1 MDAKTLHVLEY
12 SKILDHLAG
21 FCDFSASAELAHN
34 LQPTPDYSL
43 AVIRQAETSEA
54 RNLIVSSDMTIGGAH
69 DIREQTDLA
78 AHGGV
83 LDPKEMLDVQA
94 TLVSMRN
101 LRYFFGKHAQTYP
114 HLADIASRLPAAA
127 GLIEA
132 ISRCITDNGE
142 VADSASPKL
151 YDLRRQVRVAHDR
164 LMSRLQRYL
173 TDSSTASKLQD
184 AVITQR
190 DGRYVI
196 PLRAEFK
203 GQVKAI
209 VHDQSSTGAT
219 LFVEPLAV
227 VELNN
232 AFHEAQIAE
241 RDEVRRV
248 LTILSVQVGELA
260 GEIGPGVSALAELDL
275 DFAKAKYAEKLHA
288 SEPTLLETSSGK
300 RRKAHPEKGNSSD
313 AFAGQAPSADIPTFK
328 LLNARHPLL
337 DPGTVVPISI
347 DAVPGTF
354 ALVITGPNTGGKT
367 VTLKTV
373 GLLAAMAQS
382 GLHIPAQSGSELP
395 CFQAIYA
402 DIGDEQSIEQSLS
415 TFSGH
420 ITNIVQILKK
430 ADQRTLVILD
440 ELGAGTDPQEGAA
453 LARAILSALLS
464 QGITTFVATHYP
476 ELKTF
481 AHTTPGVVNASLE
494 FNVQTLRPTFKLT
507 IGLPGRSNALA
518 IAQRLGLP
526 QEIIDAAKSEINP
539 DDLRADKL
547 IGDIHRQRK
556 IAFKESEKAGK
567 ARSEARRLEHDL
579 AERLEK
585 IEDERQKVLELA
597 RAEGELEV
605 EVFKAQL
612 KSLKAEL
619 KRARQPLN
627 LLQEIEEKVEI
638 VEEEIQSPVK
648 RRTAKVERPTSR
660 GPLKVGDKVLLK
672 KLGKEGTII
681 SLGDE
686 EAEVQ
691 AGPLRM
697 RVPLD
702 ELKRKKNPQE
712 IEPDEVEKIRVQKS
726 VGEPLTELRTG
737 SGPSTGHHQRS
748 ILTASPGIELDLR
761 GQRAEDALEM
771 LERYI
776 EKAYLS
782 GLPYVRIIHGKGTG
796 KLRQEVRAALKDH
809 PHVFSFEEGGDKE
822 GGAGVTVAK
831 LERE

>member
-1 MDAKTLHVLEY
+1 MDSKTLHVLEY
-12 SKILDHLAG
+12 PKILERLAD
-21 FCDFSASAELAHN
+21 FCDFSASADLAHG
-34 LQPTPDYSL
+34 LQPTPDYDQ
-43 AVIRQAETSEA
+43 AVIRLAETREA
-54 RNLIVSSDMTIGGAH
+54 HILMVTSDMTIGGAH
-69 DIREQTDLA
+69 DIREQVDLA

-83 LDPKEMLDVQA
+83 LDPKEMLDVQS
-94 TLVSMRN
+94 TLVSMRD
-101 LRYFFGKHAQTYP
+101 LRHFFSKHARDYP
-114 HLADIASRLPAAA
+114 CLADIALRLPAPT

-132 ISRCITDNGE
+132 ISRCIADNAE
-142 VADSASPKL
+142 VADSASQML
-151 YDLRRQVRVAHDR
+151 YDLRRQVRIAHDR

-232 AFHEAQIAE
+232 AFREAQIAE

-248 LTILSVQVGELA
+248 LTVLSAQVGELA
-260 GEIGPGVSALAELDL
+260 GEIESGVTALAELDL
-275 DFAKAKYAEKLHA
+275 DFAKAKYADEIHG
-288 SEPTLLETSSGK
+288 SDPILLSTSILK
-300 RRKAHPEKGNSSD
+300 RRKVRSDNGHPID
-313 AFAGQAPSADIPTFK
+313 AAGSKEATTGMPTIK
-328 LLNARHPLL
+328 VINARHPLL
-337 DPGTVVPISI
+337 EPDTVVPITI
-347 DAVPGTF
+347 DAAPGTF

-373 GLLAAMAQS
+373 GLLVAMAQS
-382 GLHIPAQSGSELP
+382 GLYIPAQSGSELP

-420 ITNIVQILKK
+420 ITNIVHILKK
-430 ADQRTLVILD
+430 ADQRSLVILD

-453 LARAILSALLS
+453 LARAILSTLLS
-464 QGITTFVATHYP
+464 NGTTTFVATHYP

-494 FNVQTLRPTFKLT
+494 FNIQTLRPTFKLT

-526 QEIIDAAKSEINP
+526 QEIIEAAKSEINP
-539 DDLRADKL
+539 DELRADKL

-579 AERLEK
+579 ADRLEK
-585 IEDERQKVLELA
+585 IEDERQKILEQA

-612 KSLKAEL
+612 KLLKAEL
-619 KRARQPLN
+619 KQAHQPLE
-627 LLQEIEEKVEI
+627 LLNKIEEKVEI
-638 VEEEIQSPVK
+638 VEEEIQNPVK
-648 RRTAKVERPTSR
+648 RRTAKVEGPSPHA
-660 GPLKVGDKVLLK
+660 PLKVGEKVVLK
-672 KLGKEGTII
+672 KLGNAGTII
-681 SLGDE
+681 SLDE
-686 EAEVQ
+686 DEAEIQ

-702 ELKRKKNPQE
+702 ELKRNK
-712 IEPDEVEKIRVQKS
+712 EVPETETESVDKVKIPKTVAESSS
-726 VGEPLTELRTG
+726 V
-737 SGPSTGHHQRS
+737 HHQRS
-748 ILTASPGIELDLR
+748 VLAASPGIELDLR

-771 LERYI
+771 LDRYI
-776 EKAYLS
+776 EKAYMS
-782 GLPYVRIIHGKGTG
+782 GLPFVRIIHGKGTG

>member
-1 MDAKTLHVLEY
+1 MDPKTLHVLEY
-12 SKILDHLAG
+12 PKILARVAD
-21 FCDFSASAELAHN
+21 FCDFSASADLARA
-34 LQPTPDYSL
+34 LQPTPDLEEAL
-43 AVIRQAETSEA
+43 ARLAETSEA
-54 RNLIVSSDMTIGGAH
+54 RTLIVTSDLSIGGAH
-69 DIREQTDLA
+69 DIREPVNLA

-83 LDPKEMLDVQA
+83 LDPKELLDVQS
-94 TLVSMRN
+94 TLVSMRD
-101 LRYFFGKHAQTYP
+101 LHRYFDKHAEASP
-114 HLADIASRLPAAA
+114 HLADIAYRLPAPT

-132 ISRCITDNGE
+132 ISRCIADNGE

-151 YDLRRQVRVAHDR
+151 YDYRRQVRIAHDR

-173 TDSSTASKLQD
+173 TDASTASKLQD

-209 VHDQSSTGAT
+209 IHDQSSTGAT
-219 LFVEPLAV
+219 LFIEPLAV

-232 AFHEAQIAE
+232 AFREAQIAE

-248 LTILSVQVGELA
+248 LAELSAQVGELA
-260 GEIGPGVSALAELDL
+260 GEILPGVAALAELDL
-275 DFAKAKYAEKLHA
+275 AFAKAKYADEIGA
-288 SEPTLLETSSGK
+288 NEPNLLPTKESRKTRTENSKAANGDQPATSNL
-300 RRKAHPEKGNSSD
+300 P
-313 AFAGQAPSADIPTFK
+313 PSIR
-328 LLNARHPLL
+328 LLQARHPLL
-337 DPGTVVPISI
+337 DPVTVVPITI
-347 DAVPGTF
+347 DAACGTF

-373 GLLAAMAQS
+373 GLLAVMAQS

-395 CFQAIYA
+395 CFEAVYA

-420 ITNIVQILKK
+420 ITNIVHILKK
-430 ADQRTLVILD
+430 ADKRSLVILD

-453 LARAILSALLS
+453 LARAILSSLLRK
-464 QGITTFVATHYP
+464 GITTFVATHYP

-494 FNVQTLRPTFKLT
+494 FNVQTLRPTYKLT

-526 QEIIDAAKSEINP
+526 QEIIDTARSEINP

-556 IAFKESEKAGK
+556 IAFKESEKAERS
-567 ARSEARRLEHDL
+567 RSEARKLERDL
-579 AERLEK
+579 GERLEK
-585 IEDERQKVLELA
+585 IEDERQKVIEQA

-605 EVFKAQL
+605 EVLKAQL
-612 KSLKAEL
+612 KSLKDEL
-619 KRARQPLN
+619 KKARQPLDA
-627 LLQEIEEKVEI
+627 LKIIEEKVEV
-638 VEEEIQSPVK
+638 VEEEIQKPIKRKTANVK
-648 RRTAKVERPTSR
+648 RQTSNFEGRTLR
-660 GPLKVGDKVLLK
+660 GPLKVGEKVLLK
-672 KLGKEGTII
+672 KLGNEGTII
-681 SLGDE
+681 SLGED

-697 RVPLD
+697 RVPLE
-702 ELKRKKNPQE
+702 ELKRKSE
-712 IEPDEVEKIRVQKS
+712 TAED
-726 VGEPLTELRTG
+726 ELRTTEKRKVTKA
-737 SGPSTGHHQRS
+737 SVEPSSAQRKS
-748 ILTASPGIELDLR
+748 SVLSSSPGIELDLR

-771 LERYI
+771 LDRYL
-776 EKAYLS
+776 EKAS
-782 GLPYVRIIHGKGTG
+782 MAGLPFVRIIHGKGTG
-796 KLRQEVRAALKDH
+796 KLRQEVRAALKIH
-809 PHVFSFEEGGDKE
+809 PNVLTFEEGGDKE

-831 LERE
+831 LAGE